1 MMHVSMHNMNECN
14 SDQKENEWI
23 YDLMKSTSKSA
34 FQRFEIYIRIVDV
47 IS

>member
-1 MMHVSMHNMNECN
+1 MNECN
-14 SDQKENEWI
+14 SDQKENERI
-23 YDLMKSTSKSA
+23 YELMKSMSKSA